1 MSKKTLIY
9 TEGESDKKFLS
20 WCFDVWK
27 NEDHFDQ
34 AHFDIIHV
42 EGKNNL
48 FSDGLCKDIKRI
60 LNNEDHR
67 YKQVCII
74 FDADIKEEN
83 QEGDAGFDNKLKHIR
98 KEFKE
103 KGTDFPKE
111 QIFLF
116 PNNQDDG
123 DLETLLLEI
132 AKHDEFLK
140 CFEGYL
146 ECIKSKEHY
155 KPIKNIRKN
164 MLYAYLEVFGL
175 QDFFKYKWDINDKT
189 NEKEIIIDDKGKIKE
204 KHQEEYEKLKEVID
218 FNSESL
224 IPLKNFLGQFA
235 ENNQKTNPKMF

>member
-9 TEGESDKKFLS
+9 TEGKSDKNFLS
-20 WCFDVWK
+20 WCLDVW
-27 NEDHFDQ
+27 EYQ

-42 EGKNNL
+42 ESKDKL
-48 FSDGLCKDIKRI
+48 FSDEFYEKIEDI
-60 LNNEDHR
+60 LTNNNPR

-83 QEGDAGFDNKLKHIR
+83 QESDAGFDNKLKHIYE
-98 KEFKE
+98 KFKE
-103 KGTDFPKE
+103 KGIDFLKE

-155 KPIKNIRKN
+155 KPIKNIIKN
-164 MLYAYLEVFGL
+164 MLYAYLEALGL
-175 QDFFKYKWDINDKT
+175 ENLTKT
-189 NEKEIIIDDKGKIKE
+189 NIGVFDDKGKIKE
-204 KHQEEYEKLKEVID
+204 KHKEEYEKLKEAID
-218 FNSESL
+218 FNSKSL
-224 IPLKNFLGQFA
+224 IPLKDFLGQFA
-235 ENNQKTNPKMF
+235 ENNQKTNLKIF

>member
-9 TEGESDKKFLS
+9 TEGESDKNFLS
-20 WCFDVWK
+20 WCLDVWK

-42 EGKNNL
+42 EGKDKL
-48 FSDGLCKDIKRI
+48 FSDEFCKRI
-60 LNNEDHR
+60 ENILKNKNQEYR
-67 YKQVCII
+67 QVCVI
-74 FDADIKEEN
+74 FDADIKKEN
-83 QEGDAGFDNKLKHIR
+83 QESDAGFDNKLKHIR
-98 KEFKE
+98 EKFKE

-132 AKHDEFLK
+132 TKHDDFLK

-155 KPIKNIRKN
+155 KPIKRIRKN
-164 MLYAYLEVFGL
+164 KWHAYLEALGL
-175 QDFFKYKWDINDKT
+175 ENLTKIDIFD
-189 NEKEIIIDDKGKIKE
+189 NESKIKN
-204 KHQEEYEKLKEVID
+204 KHEENYRRLKEAID
-218 FNSESL
+218 FNSKSL

-235 ENNQKTNPKMF
+235 ENKQKTNLF

>member
-1 MSKKTLIY
+1 MY
-9 TEGESDKKFLS
+9 TEGKSDKNFLS
-20 WCFDVWK
+20 WCLDVW
-27 NEDHFDQ
+27 EYQ

-48 FSDGLCKDIKRI
+48 FSDGLCKNIKSI

-74 FDADIKEEN
+74 FDADIKEES
-83 QEGDAGFDNKLKHIR
+83 QESDAGFNNKLKHIR
-98 KEFKE
+98 EKFKE
-103 KGTDFPKE
+103 KGIDFPKE

-123 DLETLLLEI
+123 DLETLLLKI

-164 MLYAYLEVFGL
+164 MLYAYLEALGL
-175 QDFFKYKWDINDKT
+175 ENLTKT
-189 NEKEIIIDDKGKIKE
+189 NIGVFDDKGKIKE
-204 KHQEEYEKLKEVID
+204 EHKEEYEKLKEVID
-218 FNSESL
+218 FNSKSL
-224 IPLKNFLGQFA
+224 IPLKDFLGQFA
-235 ENNQKTNPKMF
+235 K

>member
-9 TEGESDKKFLS
+9 TEGKSDKNFLS
-20 WCFDVWK
+20 WCLDVWK

-34 AHFDIIHV
+34 AHFDIIYV
-42 EGKNNL
+42 EGKDKL
-48 FSDGLCKDIKRI
+48 FSDEFCKRI
-60 LNNEDHR
+60 ENILKNKNQEYR
-67 YKQVCII
+67 QVCII
-74 FDADIKEEN
+74 FDADIKKEN
-83 QEGDAGFDNKLKHIR
+83 QESDAGFDNKLKHIR
-98 KEFKE
+98 EKFKE
-103 KGTDFPKE
+103 KGIDFPKE

-155 KPIKNIRKN
+155 KPIKNIRKSKW
-164 MLYAYLEVFGL
+164 YAYLEALGL
-175 QDFFKYKWDINDKT
+175 ENLTKIDIFD
-189 NEKEIIIDDKGKIKE
+189 NESKIKN
-204 KHQEEYEKLKEVID
+204 KHEENYRKLKEMVD

-224 IPLKNFLGQFA
+224 IPLKIFLELA
-235 ENNQKTNPKMF
+235 KNTKPNKSKK